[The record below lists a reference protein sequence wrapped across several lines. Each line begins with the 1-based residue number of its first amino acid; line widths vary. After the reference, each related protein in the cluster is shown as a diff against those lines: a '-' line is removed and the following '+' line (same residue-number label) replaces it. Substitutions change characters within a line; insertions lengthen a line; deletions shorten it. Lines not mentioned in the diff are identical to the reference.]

1 MWKVMAECHQLQKRA
16 LDEAKLLLAGIPSKL
31 DARKLSSA
39 PVIEPNWLA
48 RASANLET
56 ELRNWRSCFES
67 WISSQRSYMQAIT
80 GWLLRCVNS
89 DSSNTTKPPFSPRRS
104 DASALP
110 IFGLCIQWKRFLDEI
125 QEKPV
130 LDGLD
135 FFAAGMG
142 SLHAQQQQRDD
153 PHRMQVGSQRFGGPE
168 ESSGNMEMVEFGKVE
183 EVMTAEKMAEVA
195 IRVLCAGLSFAMSSL
210 TEFAISSA
218 DGYSDLLKQKPKGD
232 TSSHSQMAQ

>member
-1 MWKVMAECHQLQKRA
+1 MWKVMAECHQIQKRA

-48 RASANLET
+48 RASTNLET
-56 ELRNWRSCFES
+56 ELRNWRSCFDS
-67 WISSQRSYMQAIT
+67 WITSQQSYMHAIT

-89 DSSNTTKPPFSPRRS
+89 DSSDTTKPPLSPRRS
-104 DASALP
+104 NASALP
-110 IFGLCIQWKRFLDEI
+110 IFGLCIQWKRLLDDI

-142 SLHAQQQQRDD
+142 SLHTQQQQRD
-153 PHRMQVGSQRFGGPE
+153 GSQRSGGPE
-168 ESSGNMEMVEFGKVE
+168 ESSRNMEMVEFGKVE

-195 IRVLCAGLSFAMSSL
+195 IRVLCAGLSVAMSSL
-210 TEFAISSA
+210 TEFAMSSNK
-218 DGYSDLLKQKPKGD
+218 GYSDLLKQKPKID
-232 TSSHSQMAQ
+232 NSQMTQ